1 MEEKLRGH
9 LLPLPTEAPTA
20 TRHRVVLGMCAM
32 ALFHAGASGTSV
44 DTLPSVTDSGKGPVR
59 GFLGQLDILLSGEPP
74 AQRSGTPHCGE
85 GFLAAEGPQSP
96 CPEVWERSPDR
107 KQGGSQM
114 ATEGSVCSS
123 G

>member
-1 MEEKLRGH
+1 
-9 LLPLPTEAPTA
+9 
-20 TRHRVVLGMCAM
+20 M

-74 AQRSGTPHCGE
+74 AQRSETPHCGE

-114 ATEGSVCSS
+114 ATEGSGCSS